1 MKAAIFTP
9 ASGETYRSSIAS
21 ATAAMVVAVLSG
33 VARGDGAS
41 CAATAVASRV
51 AARRIVLGMPPFVYN
66 WRAAHNGFR
75 RRACKFYVVNM
86 MPKRRRRQH
95 GLTAYD
101 TLRDRIVRGRL
112 APGARLIETELAS
125 ELGVSRTPV
134 REAIVRLVQ
143 DGLAVAPRRSTRTQV
158 VVTPLTAADL
168 HELYTI
174 MGALEG
180 AVARVVGS

>member
-33 VARGDGAS
+33 VARDDGAS

-75 RRACKFYVVNM
+75 RRACKFYVVNIDAQETTA
-86 MPKRRRRQH
+86 PARPDRLRHAARPDRARPARARRATDRDRAGERARGQPHTRARGDRPPGAGRPRRRAAAQH
-95 GLTAYD
+95 AHAGC
-101 TLRDRIVRGRL
+101 RH
-112 APGARLIETELAS
+112 
-125 ELGVSRTPV
+125 
-134 REAIVRLVQ
+134 
-143 DGLAVAPRRSTRTQV
+143 
-158 VVTPLTAADL
+158 AADRC
-168 HELYTI
+168 
-174 MGALEG
+174 GPP
-180 AVARVVGS
+180 